1 MEDMRNTH
9 DREVEDD
16 ESPEV
21 VLEPSSIDVGAGST
35 GSAVP
40 NAGGDGAAGPAEVEV
55 VAVVGGVG
63 DVGDV
68 GDVGALAVSVLVL
81 VFVFVVVTVSFCVV
95 VVVPPPAPVSASGG
109 NTYPAIHSYAHPL
122 VSDPSR
128 SSALSV

>member
-1 MEDMRNTH
+1 MGDMRNTH

-63 DVGDV
+63 DVG
-68 GDVGALAVSVLVL
+68 ALAVSVLVL
-81 VFVFVVVTVSFCVV
+81 VFVFVVVTVSFCVVV

>member
-1 MEDMRNTH
+1 MGDMRNTH

-63 DVGDV
+63 G
-68 GDVGALAVSVLVL
+68 VGALAVSVLVL

-95 VVVPPPAPVSASGG
+95 VVVVPSPALVSASGG